1 MTIQYKND
9 FGDLITTKVING
21 QDYDYYLDGITKK
34 IMILVDSRPL
44 FKEPKTASETLK
56 YFANKLAKLS

>member
-1 MTIQYKND
+1 MTTQYKND
-9 FGDLITTKVING
+9 FGELITTKVING
-21 QDYDYYLDGITKK
+21 QDYDYYLDQETKR

-56 YFANKLAKLS
+56 YFAKKLTELS